1 MRNSEANS
9 QTSVPSTARRQQRD
23 VLSSGIIPVRFVDGK
38 PQYLLLRVYS
48 YWDFP
53 KGVVLRNEDP
63 LIGAIRELEEETA
76 LRNPKFKWG
85 KEFQETPKYARGKT
99 ARYYIAEL
107 EEGDVEL
114 RPNPFTGRLE
124 HHEYAWFDY
133 EETRELVSPRVKP
146 IFEWAHAKITSE
158 NSEN

>member
-1 MRNSEANS
+1 MRSQETSSKTHAPS
-9 QTSVPSTARRQQRD
+9 QTRRQYRD
-23 VLSSGIIPVRFVDGK
+23 VLSSGIIPVRIVDGQV
-38 PQYLLLRVYS
+38 QYLLLRVYS

-85 KEFQETPKYARGKT
+85 KEFRETPKYARGKT

-107 EEGDVEL
+107 KEGDVEL

-124 HHEYAWFDY
+124 HHEFAWFDY
-133 EETRELVSPRVKP
+133 EEARELVSPRVKP

-158 NSEN
+158 NKDD

>member
-1 MRNSEANS
+1 MRDSEANS
-9 QTSVPSTARRQQRD
+9 ETPVTPSRPTRVHRD
-23 VLSSGIIPVRFVDGK
+23 VLSSGIIPVRFTEGRV
-38 PQYLLLRVYS
+38 QYLLLRVYS

-85 KEFQETPKYARGKT
+85 KDFRETPKYARGKT

-107 EEGDVEL
+107 KEGDVEL

-124 HHEYAWFDY
+124 HHEFAWFDY
-133 EETRELVSPRVKP
+133 EEARELVSPRVKP
-146 IFEWAHAKITSE
+146 IFEWAHDKITSE
-158 NSEN
+158 KV